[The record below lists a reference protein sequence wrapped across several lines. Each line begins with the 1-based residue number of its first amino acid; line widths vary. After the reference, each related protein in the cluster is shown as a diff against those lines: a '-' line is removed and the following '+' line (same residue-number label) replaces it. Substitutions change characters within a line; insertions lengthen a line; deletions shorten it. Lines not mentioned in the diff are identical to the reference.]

1 MRVLALTAAF
11 IGLAAAAPAPAAPS
25 ATLFDDLV
33 VVSTSTPCA
42 TPSATSIAS
51 TFWVP
56 SADSRKTCDKATYKA
71 RFAPSDVRRGDF
83 RDCASLLS
91 AFGPHNGT
99 FSIPAVAEAADEYGS
114 GFVPIVKSDSC
125 SLGVRAKGGVE
136 LGDDDVEWIVQK
148 TLQDYSAGFEMAA
161 RGSVDCDGLA
171 GGKKAKLYWQVY
183 DSEAG
188 Y

>member
-1 MRVLALTAAF
+1 MRVLALTAALM
-11 IGLAAAAPAPAAPS
+11 GLAAAAPAPAPS
-25 ATLFDDLV
+25 ATLFDDIV
-33 VVSTSTPCA
+33 AVSTSTACA
-42 TPSATSIAS
+42 TPSATPIAS

-56 SADSRKTCDKATYKA
+56 SDNSRKTCDKATYKA
-71 RFAPSDVRRGDF
+71 KFAPSDVKRGDF

-99 FSIPAVAEAADEYGS
+99 FTIPAVTNAADEYGT

-125 SLGVRAKGGVE
+125 SLGVRAKGGVM
-136 LGDDDVEWIVQK
+136 LGDDDVDWIVQK
-148 TLQDYSAGFEMAA
+148 TLQDYSSGFLMAA
-161 RGSVDCDGLA
+161 RGSVDCDALD

-183 DSEAG
+183 DSEKD

>member
-1 MRVLALTAAF
+1 MRVLALTAALM
-11 IGLAAAAPAPAAPS
+11 GLAAAAPAPAPS
-25 ATLFDDLV
+25 ATLFDDIV
-33 VVSTSTPCA
+33 AVSTSTACA
-42 TPSATSIAS
+42 TPSATPITS

-56 SADSRKTCDKATYKA
+56 SDNSRKTCDKATYKA
-71 RFAPSDVRRGDF
+71 KFAPSDVKRGDF

-99 FSIPAVAEAADEYGS
+99 FTIPAVTNAADEYGT

-125 SLGVRAKGGVE
+125 SLGVRAKGGVV
-136 LGDDDVEWIVQK
+136 LGDDDVDWIVQK
-148 TLQDYSAGFEMAA
+148 TLQDYSSGFLMAA
-161 RGSVDCDGLA
+161 RGSVDCDALD

-183 DSEAG
+183 DSEKG